1 MKHCKINK
9 LNITINSERIF
20 QDFSI
25 VKFSTT
31 ENYIKYGALILDVI
45 SSVLKA
51 KSIVFERGKSFY
63 ALFEKSTIDNT
74 DLSKELGKIEN
85 GETLTFK
92 ILNKNEIEEIAE
104 HTISQLLINSIS
116 TPKHKKLTFNNL
128 TGKLYLFSP
137 TFFKISKSK
146 EKEQIFK
153 IVALE
158 LYISPDLSLQLN
170 VRTFSS
176 VLLSKQM
183 DFSKKKF
190 NEYPKYTFVHA
201 TGTLKRVLNS
211 ENIAGE
217 NQYILKQTSRN
228 GISEKNNIPF
238 LSFKDLEEF
247 ENSKIGIL
255 NSTIQNIKDKLSNY
269 LSIEFAQ
276 IPVKD
281 TIRYSNSFKISDF
294 KENIF
299 LIDLIQDE
307 DSEEH
312 LKEVQDELKNIIP
325 KANIKIAK
333 KENANG
339 YNLKLIHNRA
349 YYEKYEK
356 KDPYKASSISQHFTL
371 EDFKANS
378 TTTLKVLITESIIK
392 NDIKNNKISIVDW
405 GDYGFKNDWIIGKK
419 IDEQF
424 CFLTIKPNGN
434 LGFENFEVN
443 LFNQNEYD
451 LLCEIFNENPN
462 TEFIVKDENGKINL
476 IQKTSNFTIPNY
488 DSIYHTLKNEAA
500 ELNLRKIEAKK
511 YVAETFEDL
520 EKQNSITNK
529 INTLDHWNKKSL
541 LDCFDNRNDKKRFT
555 EKVENESGEVLKS
568 YLRDKTRYEIIDSQ
582 LDIHLLE
589 QDMKLFY
596 YVGIKGEG
604 IQQQITR
611 ASTIRE
617 IELHQGSEI
626 IFDKL
631 LPLMNVDFIKNGDL
645 TVSPFPIK
653 YINEWNKIEL
663 ANNCH

>member
-9 LNITINSERIF
+9 LNITINYEKIF

-25 VKFSTT
+25 VKFSTS
-31 ENYIKYGALILDVI
+31 ENYIKYGALILDELN
-45 SSVLKA
+45 SLLKA

-63 ALFEKSTIDNT
+63 ALFDKNTIDNI
-74 DLSKELGKIEN
+74 DLSKELEKIEE
-85 GETLTFK
+85 GETLSFK

-104 HTISQLLINSIS
+104 HIISQLLINSIS
-116 TPKHKKLTFNNL
+116 TPNHKKLTFNNL

-137 TFFKISKSK
+137 AFLKISKRK
-146 EKEQIFK
+146 DKEQIFK

-158 LYISPDLSLQLN
+158 LNISPDSSLQLN

-211 ENIAGE
+211 ENITGE

-247 ENSKIGIL
+247 GNSKIGIL
-255 NSTIQNIKDKLSNY
+255 NSAIQSIEDKLSNY

-281 TIRYSNSFKISDF
+281 TVRYSNSFKISNF

-299 LIDLIQDE
+299 LLDLAQDE
-307 DSEEH
+307 DSAEH
-312 LKEVQDELKNIIP
+312 LKNVQNELNNIIP
-325 KANIKIAK
+325 KANIKITK
-333 KENANG
+333 KESQNG
-339 YNLKLIHNRA
+339 YNLKLIHNRS

-356 KDPYKASSISQHFTL
+356 EDPYRASSINQHFTI
-371 EDFKANS
+371 EDFKADS
-378 TTTLKVLITESIIK
+378 KATLKVLITESIIK
-392 NDIKNNKISIVDW
+392 NDIKNNQISIVDW
-405 GDYGFKNDWIIGKK
+405 EDYGFNNDWIFGNK

-434 LGFENFEVN
+434 LRFENFEPN
-443 LFNQNEYD
+443 LFNQSEYD
-451 LLCEIFNENPN
+451 MLCEIFNENTN
-462 TEFIVKDENGKINL
+462 AEFIVKDEKGNINL
-476 IQKTSNFTIPNY
+476 IQRTSNFTIPNY
-488 DSIYHTLKNEAA
+488 DIIYNTLKNEAT
-500 ELNLRKIEAKK
+500 ELNLTKTEAKK
-511 YVAETFEDL
+511 CVVETFEDF

-541 LDCFDNRNDKKRFT
+541 LDCFENRTDKKRFT
-555 EKVENESGEVLKS
+555 EKVVNETGEILKS

-589 QDMKLFY
+589 ENGETLY

-604 IQQQITR
+604 IQQQISR
-611 ASTIRE
+611 ASKIRG
-617 IELHQGSEI
+617 IKAYQDSKI

-631 LPLMNVDFIKNGDL
+631 LPLMNVDFVKNGDL
-645 TVSPFPIK
+645 TVLPFPIK
-653 YINEWNKIEL
+653 YLKEWKKY
-663 ANNCH
+663 

>member
-9 LNITINSERIF
+9 INITINSEKIF

-25 VKFSTT
+25 VKFSTSQ
-31 ENYIKYGALILDVI
+31 NYIKYGALILDEI
-45 SSVLKA
+45 GSMLKA

-63 ALFEKSTIDNT
+63 ALFEKNTINQA
-74 DLSKELGKIEN
+74 DLSKELEKIED
-85 GETLTFK
+85 GETLSFK
-92 ILNKNEIEEIAE
+92 ILNKNEIGEIAK

-116 TPKHKKLTFNNL
+116 TPNHRKLTFNNL
-128 TGKLYLFSP
+128 TGKLYIFSP
-137 TFFKISKSK
+137 AFFKISKSK
-146 EKEQIFK
+146 DKEQIFK

-158 LYISPDLSLQLN
+158 LNISPDLSLQLS

-176 VLLSKQM
+176 VLLGKQM

-238 LSFKDLEEF
+238 LSFMDLEEF
-247 ENSKIGIL
+247 INSKIGIL
-255 NSTIQNIKDKLSNY
+255 NSATQNIKDKLSNY
-269 LSIEFAQ
+269 LSFEFAQ

-299 LIDLIQDE
+299 LLDLVQDE
-307 DSEEH
+307 NSDEH
-312 LKEVQDELKNIIP
+312 LKEVHDELKNIIP

-333 KENANG
+333 KENTNG
-339 YNLKLIHNRA
+339 YNLKLIHHRS

-356 KDPYKASSISQHFTL
+356 EDPYKASSISQHFTL
-371 EDFKANS
+371 EDFKADS
-378 TTTLKVLITESIIK
+378 KATLKVLITESIIK
-392 NDIKNNKISIVDW
+392 NDIKNNQISIVDW
-405 GDYGFKNDWIIGKK
+405 KSYGFNKDWIFGNK

-434 LGFENFEVN
+434 LRFENFEPN
-443 LFNQNEYD
+443 LFNQSEYD
-451 LLCEIFNENPN
+451 MLCEIFNENTN
-462 TEFIVKDENGKINL
+462 AEFIVKDEKENINL
-476 IQKTSNFTIPNY
+476 IQRTSNFTIPNY
-488 DSIYHTLKNEAA
+488 DSIYHTLRNEAT
-500 ELNLRKIEAKK
+500 ELNLTKTEAIK
-511 YVAETFEDL
+511 YVAEIFENT
-520 EKQNSITNK
+520 EKQNNITNK

-541 LDCFDNRNDKKRFT
+541 LDCFENRTDKKRFT
-555 EKVENESGEVLKS
+555 EKVENETGEILKS

-589 QDMKLFY
+589 NNGKTFY
-596 YVGIKGEG
+596 YVGIKGKG
-604 IQQQITR
+604 IQQQISR
-611 ASTIRE
+611 ASIIRE
-617 IELHQGSEI
+617 IEAHQDSEI

-631 LPLMNVDFIKNGDL
+631 LPLMNVDFVKNGDL
-645 TVSPFPIK
+645 TVLPFPIK
-653 YINEWNKIEL
+653 YLKEWKKY
-663 ANNCH
+663 

>member
-25 VKFSTT
+25 VKFSTS
-31 ENYIKYGALILDVI
+31 ENYIKYGALILDELN
-45 SSVLKA
+45 SLLKA

-63 ALFEKSTIDNT
+63 ALFDKKTIDHT
-74 DLSKELGKIEN
+74 DLSKELEKINE
-85 GETLTFK
+85 GETLSFK

-116 TPKHKKLTFNNL
+116 TPNHKKLTFNNL

-137 TFFKISKSK
+137 AFLKISKSK
-146 EKEQIFK
+146 NKEQIFK

-158 LYISPDLSLQLN
+158 LNISPDLSLQLN

-211 ENIAGE
+211 DDIAGE
-217 NQYILKQTSRN
+217 NQYIHKQTSRN
-228 GISEKNNIPF
+228 GVSEKNNITY
-238 LSFKDLEEF
+238 LIFKNLEEF

-255 NSTIQNIKDKLSNY
+255 NSTIQNIEEKLSNY

-281 TIRYSNSFKISDF
+281 TVRYSNSFKISDF
-294 KENIF
+294 KENIY
-299 LIDLIQDE
+299 LIDLVQDE

-312 LKEVQDELKNIIP
+312 LKNVQNELNNIIP
-325 KANIKIAK
+325 KANIKISK
-333 KENANG
+333 KESKNG
-339 YNLKLIHNRA
+339 YNLKLIHNRS

-356 KDPYKASSISQHFTL
+356 KDPYNTSSISQHFTL
-371 EDFKANS
+371 EDFKSDSKA
-378 TTTLKVLITESIIK
+378 TLKVLITESIIK
-392 NDIKNNKISIVDW
+392 NDIKNNQILIVDW
-405 GDYGFKNDWIIGKK
+405 KNYGFNNDWIFGNK
-419 IDEQF
+419 IDEKF
-424 CFLTIKPNGN
+424 YFLTIKPNGN
-434 LGFENFEVN
+434 LQFENFEPTI
-443 LFNQNEYD
+443 FNQNEYD
-451 LLCEIFNENPN
+451 MLCEIFNDN
-462 TEFIVKDENGKINL
+462 TNVEFIVKDEKGNINL
-476 IQKTSNFTIPNY
+476 IKRTPNFTIPNY
-488 DSIYHTLKNEAA
+488 EIVYNTLKNEATK
-500 ELNLRKIEAKK
+500 LKLTKKEAIR
-511 YVAETFEDL
+511 YVVETFEDL

-529 INTLDHWNKKSL
+529 INMLDNWNKNSL
-541 LDCFDNRNDKKRFT
+541 LDCFENRTDKKRFT
-555 EKVENESGEVLKS
+555 EKVENETGEILKS

-589 QDMKLFY
+589 ENGKLFY
-596 YVGIKGEG
+596 FVGIKGEG
-604 IQQQITR
+604 IQQQISR
-611 ASTIRE
+611 ASIIRE
-617 IELHQGSEI
+617 IEAHQDSEI

-631 LPLMNVDFIKNGDL
+631 LSLMNVDFVKNGDL
-645 TVSPFPIK
+645 TVLPFPIK
-653 YINEWNKIEL
+653 YLREWKQNY
-663 ANNCH
+663 A

>member
-31 ENYIKYGALILDVI
+31 ENYIKYGALILDEL

-51 KSIVFERGKSFY
+51 KSIVFEKGKSFY
-63 ALFEKSTIDNT
+63 ALFDKNTINQT
-74 DLSKELGKIEN
+74 DLSKELEKIED
-85 GETLTFK
+85 GETLSFK
-92 ILNKNEIEEIAE
+92 ILNKNEIGEIAE

-116 TPKHKKLTFNNL
+116 TPNHRKLTFNNL
-128 TGKLYLFSP
+128 TGKLYIFSP
-137 TFFKISKSK
+137 AFFKISKSK
-146 EKEQIFK
+146 DKEQIFK
-153 IVALE
+153 IVVLE
-158 LYISPDLSLQLN
+158 LNISPDLSLQLS
-170 VRTFSS
+170 VKTFSS

-190 NEYPKYTFVHA
+190 TEYPKYTFVHA

-247 ENSKIGIL
+247 GNSKIGIL
-255 NSTIQNIKDKLSNY
+255 NSAIQNIKDKLSNY
-269 LSIEFAQ
+269 LSFEFAQ

-299 LIDLIQDE
+299 LLDLVQDE
-307 DSEEH
+307 DSDEH
-312 LKEVQDELKNIIP
+312 LKEVHDELKNIIP
-325 KANIKIAK
+325 KANIEIAK
-333 KENANG
+333 KENTNG
-339 YNLKLIHNRA
+339 YNLKLIHNRS

-356 KDPYKASSISQHFTL
+356 EDPYKASSISQHFTL
-371 EDFKANS
+371 EDFKVDSKA
-378 TTTLKVLITESIIK
+378 TLKVLITESIIK
-392 NDIKNNKISIVDW
+392 NDIKNNQISIVDW
-405 GDYGFKNDWIIGKK
+405 KSYGFNKDWIFGNK

-434 LGFENFEVN
+434 LRFENFEPN

-451 LLCEIFNENPN
+451 MLCEIFNENTN
-462 TEFIVKDENGKINL
+462 AEFIVKDEKGNVNL
-476 IQKTSNFTIPNY
+476 IQRTSNFTLPNY
-488 DSIYHTLKNEAA
+488 DIIYITLKNEAT
-500 ELNLRKIEAKK
+500 ELNLTKTEAIR
-511 YVAETFEDL
+511 YVIETFEDFA
-520 EKQNSITNK
+520 KQNNITNK
-529 INTLDHWNKKSL
+529 INTLDRWNKKSL
-541 LDCFDNRNDKKRFT
+541 LDCFENRTDKKRFT
-555 EKVENESGEVLKS
+555 EKVENETGEILKS

-589 QDMKLFY
+589 NNGKTFY
-596 YVGIKGEG
+596 YVGIKGKG
-604 IQQQITR
+604 IQQQISR
-611 ASTIRE
+611 ASIIRE
-617 IELHQGSEI
+617 IEAHQDSEI

-631 LPLMNVDFIKNGDL
+631 LPLMNVDFVKNGDL
-645 TVSPFPIK
+645 TVLPFPIK
-653 YINEWNKIEL
+653 YLKEWKKY
-663 ANNCH
+663 

>member
-25 VKFSTT
+25 VKFSTS
-31 ENYIKYGALILDVI
+31 ENYIKYGALILDELN
-45 SSVLKA
+45 SLLKA

-63 ALFEKSTIDNT
+63 ALFDKKTIDHT
-74 DLSKELGKIEN
+74 DLSKELEKIDE
-85 GETLTFK
+85 GETLSFN

-116 TPKHKKLTFNNL
+116 TPNHKKLTFNNL

-137 TFFKISKSK
+137 AFLKISKSQD
-146 EKEQIFK
+146 KEQIFK

-158 LYISPDLSLQLN
+158 LNISPDLSLQLN

-211 ENIAGE
+211 DNIAGE

-228 GISEKNNIPF
+228 GVSEKNNIPY
-238 LSFKDLEEF
+238 LIFKNLEEF

-255 NSTIQNIKDKLSNY
+255 NSAIQSIEGKLSNY

-276 IPVKD
+276 IPIKD
-281 TIRYSNSFKISDF
+281 TVRYSNSFKIGDF

-299 LIDLIQDE
+299 LLDLVQDE
-307 DSEEH
+307 DSTEQI
-312 LKEVQDELKNIIP
+312 KNVQNELNNIIP
-325 KANIKIAK
+325 KANIKISK
-333 KENANG
+333 KESANG
-339 YNLKLIHNRA
+339 YNLKLIHNRS

-356 KDPYKASSISQHFTL
+356 KDPYNASSISQHFTL
-371 EDFKANS
+371 EDFKAYS
-378 TTTLKVLITESIIK
+378 KATLKVLITESIIK
-392 NDIKNNKISIVDW
+392 NDIKNNQISIVDW
-405 GDYGFKNDWIIGKK
+405 KNYGFNKDWIFGNK

-424 CFLTIKPNGN
+424 CFLTINPNGN
-434 LGFENFEVN
+434 LRFVNFEPN

-451 LLCEIFNENPN
+451 MLCEIFNDN
-462 TEFIVKDENGKINL
+462 TNVEFIVKDEKGNINL
-476 IQKTSNFTIPNY
+476 IKRTPNFTIPNY
-488 DSIYHTLKNEAA
+488 EIIYNTLKNEAA
-500 ELNLRKIEAKK
+500 ELNLTKTEAIR
-511 YVAETFEDL
+511 YVVETFEDL

-529 INTLDHWNKKSL
+529 INTLNHWNKKSL
-541 LDCFDNRNDKKRFT
+541 LDCFDNRNDKKCFVKNV
-555 EKVENESGEVLKS
+555 EKESGEILKS

-589 QDMKLFY
+589 ENGKTFY

-604 IQQQITR
+604 IQQQISR

-617 IELHQGSEI
+617 IETHQDSEI

-631 LPLMNVDFIKNGDL
+631 LPLMNVDFVKNGDL
-645 TVSPFPIK
+645 TVLPFPIK
-653 YINEWNKIEL
+653 FLNEWKKY
-663 ANNCH
+663 

>member
-9 LNITINSERIF
+9 LNITINYERIF

-31 ENYIKYGALILDVI
+31 ENYIKYGALILDEL
-45 SSVLKA
+45 SSVLKT

-63 ALFEKSTIDNT
+63 ALFDKNIIDNT
-74 DLSKELGKIEN
+74 DLSKDLEKLED
-85 GETLTFK
+85 GETLSFK
-92 ILNKNEIEEIAE
+92 ILNKNEIEGIAE

-116 TPKHKKLTFNNL
+116 TPSHKKLTFNNL

-146 EKEQIFK
+146 DKEQIFK

-158 LYISPDLSLQLN
+158 LNISPDLSLQLN

-247 ENSKIGIL
+247 ENCKIGIL
-255 NSTIQNIKDKLSNY
+255 NSTMLSIEDKLSNY
-269 LSIEFAQ
+269 LSINFLE

-294 KENIF
+294 KGNIF
-299 LIDLIQDE
+299 LIDFIQDE

-312 LKEVQDELKNIIP
+312 LNEVQDELINIIP

-333 KENANG
+333 KENVNG

-349 YYEKYEK
+349 YYEKYET

-371 EDFKANS
+371 EDFKATS
-378 TTTLKVLITESIIK
+378 KATLKVLITESIIK
-392 NDIKNNKISIVDW
+392 NDIKNNQISIVDW
-405 GDYGFKNDWIIGKK
+405 ENYGFNNDWIFGNK

-424 CFLTIKPNGN
+424 CFLTIKPNGS
-434 LGFENFEVN
+434 LRFENFETN
-443 LFNQNEYD
+443 LFNQSEYD
-451 LLCEIFNENPN
+451 MLCEIFNENTN
-462 TEFIVKDENGKINL
+462 AEFILKDEKGNINL
-476 IQKTSNFTIPNY
+476 IQRTSNFTIPNY
-488 DSIYHTLKNEAA
+488 DSIYHTLKNEATK
-500 ELNLRKIEAKK
+500 LNLTKTEAIK
-511 YVAETFEDL
+511 YVAESFEET
-520 EKQNSITNK
+520 EKQIRITNK
-529 INTLDHWNKKSL
+529 INKLDHWNKKSL
-541 LDCFDNRNDKKRFT
+541 LDCFDNRNDKKRFS
-555 EKVENESGEVLKS
+555 EKVEKESGEILKS

-582 LDIHLLE
+582 LDIHLLK
-589 QDMKLFY
+589 QDDKLFY
-596 YVGIKGEG
+596 YAGIKGEG
-604 IQQQITR
+604 IQQQIAR

-617 IELHQGSEI
+617 IEAHKNSEI
-626 IFDKL
+626 IFEKL
-631 LPLMNVDFIKNGDL
+631 LPLMNVDFVKNGDL
-645 TVSPFPIK
+645 TVLPFPIK
-653 YINEWNKIEL
+653 YLKEWKKY
-663 ANNCH
+663 

>member
-25 VKFSTT
+25 VKFSTS
-31 ENYIKYGALILDVI
+31 ENYIKYGALILDELN
-45 SSVLKA
+45 SLLKA

-63 ALFEKSTIDNT
+63 ALFDKKTIDHT
-74 DLSKELGKIEN
+74 DLSKELEKIDE
-85 GETLTFK
+85 GETLSFN

-116 TPKHKKLTFNNL
+116 KPNHKKLTFNNL

-137 TFFKISKSK
+137 AFLKISKSK
-146 EKEQIFK
+146 DKEQIFK

-158 LYISPDLSLQLN
+158 LNISPDLSLQLN

-190 NEYPKYTFVHA
+190 KEYPKYTFVHA

-211 ENIAGE
+211 DNIAGE

-228 GISEKNNIPF
+228 GVSEKNNIPY
-238 LSFKDLEEF
+238 LIFKNLEEF
-247 ENSKIGIL
+247 KNSKIGIL
-255 NSTIQNIKDKLSNY
+255 NSAIQSIEGKLSNY

-276 IPVKD
+276 IPIKD
-281 TIRYSNSFKISDF
+281 TVRYSNSFKIGDF

-299 LIDLIQDE
+299 LLDLVQDE
-307 DSEEH
+307 DSTEQI
-312 LKEVQDELKNIIP
+312 KNVQNELNNIIP
-325 KANIKIAK
+325 KANIKISK
-333 KENANG
+333 KESANG
-339 YNLKLIHNRA
+339 YNLKLIHNRS

-371 EDFKANS
+371 EDFKAYS
-378 TTTLKVLITESIIK
+378 KATLKVLITESIIK
-392 NDIKNNKISIVDW
+392 NDIKNNQISIVDW
-405 GDYGFKNDWIIGKK
+405 KNYGFNKDWIFGNK

-424 CFLTIKPNGN
+424 CFLTINPNGN
-434 LGFENFEVN
+434 LRFVNFEPN

-451 LLCEIFNENPN
+451 MLCEIFNDN
-462 TEFIVKDENGKINL
+462 TNVEFIVKDEKGNINL
-476 IQKTSNFTIPNY
+476 IKRTPNFTIPNY
-488 DSIYHTLKNEAA
+488 EIIYNTLKNEAA
-500 ELNLRKIEAKK
+500 ELNLTKTEAIR
-511 YVAETFEDL
+511 YVFETFEDL

-529 INTLDHWNKKSL
+529 INILNHWNKKSL
-541 LDCFDNRNDKKRFT
+541 LDCFDNRNDKKCFV
-555 EKVENESGEVLKS
+555 EKVEKESGEILKS

-589 QDMKLFY
+589 ENGKTFY

-604 IQQQITR
+604 IQQQISR

-617 IELHQGSEI
+617 IETHQDSEI

-631 LPLMNVDFIKNGDL
+631 LPLMNVDFVKNGDL
-645 TVSPFPIK
+645 TVLPFPIK
-653 YINEWNKIEL
+653 FLNEWKKY
-663 ANNCH
+663 